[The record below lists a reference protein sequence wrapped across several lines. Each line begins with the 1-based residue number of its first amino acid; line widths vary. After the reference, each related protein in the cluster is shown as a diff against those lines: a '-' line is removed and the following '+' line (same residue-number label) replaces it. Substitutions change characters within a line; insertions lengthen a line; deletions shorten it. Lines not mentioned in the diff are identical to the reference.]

1 LENKVQTKHFMQA
14 LFEVMLYLVRNGGG
28 YIFLI
33 WRFITEGMSIGDFT
47 LYFGAITGFAQ
58 WLDQIVERFK
68 NLTNANFLIDDYR
81 NLLDTKD
88 ILKRDK
94 GADLPA
100 YDEPVELV
108 LENVCFSYE
117 GSDRLVLDNIN
128 LKISKGEKLAI
139 VGANGAGKTTLIKL
153 ICGLLLPVSG
163 RILMNGTDIREFNRD
178 DYYSLITAVFQ
189 NVSLLPMSIAQNIT
203 F

>member
-1 LENKVQTKHFMQA
+1 M
-14 LFEVMLYLVRNGGG
+14 
-28 YIFLI
+28 
-33 WRFITEGMSIGDFT
+33 
-47 LYFGAITGFAQ
+47 
-58 WLDQIVERFK
+58 
-68 NLTNANFLIDDYR
+68 
-81 NLLDTKD
+81 
-88 ILKRDK
+88 KRDK